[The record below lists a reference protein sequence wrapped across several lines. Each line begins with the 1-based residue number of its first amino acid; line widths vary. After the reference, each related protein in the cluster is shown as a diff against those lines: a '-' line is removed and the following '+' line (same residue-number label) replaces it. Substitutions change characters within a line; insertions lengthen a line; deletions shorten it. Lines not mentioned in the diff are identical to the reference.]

1 MRNIL
6 GIYQLCHEDDSLII
20 MRRLS
25 SLIIMRRLRREQL
38 GVTEELNLQSSTSLS
53 LISLTVISALLILFC
68 FQFINSSQQYFSIP
82 SILRSINPVILLCCL
97 EFFSIR
103 GDISSSSYKERHKT
117 QLNVVLILTF
127 YFDHLSIKV

>member
-1 MRNIL
+1 MVRNIL
-6 GIYQLCHEDDSLII
+6 GIYQLCHEDD
-20 MRRLS
+20 

-38 GVTEELNLQSSTSLS
+38 GVTEELNLQSPASLS

-82 SILRSINPVILLCCL
+82 GILRSINPVILLSRL

-103 GDISSSSYKERHKT
+103 GDLSSSSNKERHET
-117 QLNVVLILTF
+117 QLNIVLVLTF

>member
-1 MRNIL
+1 MLKTLVRNIL
-6 GIYQLCHEDDSLII
+6 GIYQLCHEDDSF
-20 MRRLS
+20 
-25 SLIIMRRLRREQL
+25 IIMRRLRREQL

-103 GDISSSSYKERHKT
+103 RDISSSSNIERHKT

>member
-1 MRNIL
+1 MLKTLVRNIL
-6 GIYQLCHEDDSLII
+6 GIYQLCHEDDSF
-20 MRRLS
+20 
-25 SLIIMRRLRREQL
+25 IIMRRLRREQL
-38 GVTEELNLQSSTSLS
+38 GVTEELNQQSSTSLS

-103 GDISSSSYKERHKT
+103 EIFQAPLTKNVRK
-117 QLNVVLILTF
+117 LNVVLILTF